1 MAFFDRTLDSK
12 STIIDANGNEIVDL
26 TTNDFGNP
34 SDIISYTIYENNEHY
49 EMRPDLCSIN
59 VYKNDT
65 GTELILKY
73 SGIGNPFTISR
84 DDVLKVPNY
93 AAADRAMTQVNS
105 NTQDDDNAQRIQKIR
120 NWFKFNNPDALKKDK
135 DGNTYDAIENLKIAS
150 GVINAEPIVPYIN
163 SGCAAV
169 TVKNGKVYFGDGG
182 ITSADLINGGNNI
195 DDKIKDIMNVIA
207 NPNCIYDGTSVGDL
221 MSSLNGQKKI

>member
-73 SGIGNPFTISR
+73 SGIGPLQLPTIKTALAFRRKSALFH
-84 DDVLKVPNY
+84 LKQF
-93 AAADRAMTQVNS
+93 RM
-105 NTQDDDNAQRIQKIR
+105 
-120 NWFKFNNPDALKKDK
+120 
-135 DGNTYDAIENLKIAS
+135 
-150 GVINAEPIVPYIN
+150 
-163 SGCAAV
+163 
-169 TVKNGKVYFGDGG
+169 
-182 ITSADLINGGNNI
+182 
-195 DDKIKDIMNVIA
+195 
-207 NPNCIYDGTSVGDL
+207 
-221 MSSLNGQKKI
+221 